1 MTQQHPITPSNYAK
15 TMTQVELLIQQIRE
29 LKLTIKLHEE
39 DLKVH
44 QATLDEYRAN
54 GLLDPYEGED
64 GSYYVLNCRL
74 LPVTRSSWKYSKAVK
89 ELQEREQVSGIATKQ
104 ETTYLCLQPLGNL
117 SVVSVEIGAGDCLI
131 HRSRRPND

>member
-1 MTQQHPITPSNYAK
+1 MQPATLLSHTCESAVNSSNNAK
-15 TMTQVELLIQQIRE
+15 TMTQVEQLIQQIRE

-39 DLKVH
+39 DLKAH

-74 LPVTRSSWKYSKAVK
+74 LPVTRSSWKYSRYVK
-89 ELQEREQVSGIATKQ
+89 ELQEREQLSGIATKQ
-104 ETTYLCLQPLGNL
+104 EITYLRFDAPKPEAQ
-117 SVVSVEIGAGDCLI
+117 
-131 HRSRRPND
+131 